1 MEIIGTIKQGETKMK
16 QNKFITVLRKNLSYL
31 VVALCILAVGLA
43 VVFVMLSQNQTT
55 NIDIS
60 SEKTQEEVPIITEP
74 EVNVE
79 STIEPTSNIP
89 EPTPQ
94 KSISFIMP
102 VASVKDVTTY
112 SDTMVYNSTLKRF
125 SAHLATDFFASEGT
139 PVFAVYDGVVESVD
153 NSLLQGVSVTI
164 DHGNGLK
171 TVYNSLEDADYVT
184 VNAKVKQ
191 GDIIGHVSTTNRQ
204 ESADGAHLHFEVVEN
219 GSSINPSKYLAIEEK

>member
-60 SEKTQEEVPIITEP
+60 SEKSQETVPIITEP

-94 KSISFIMP
+94 KSISFTVGP
-102 VASVKDVTTY
+102 
-112 SDTMVYNSTLKRF
+112 STGRF
-125 SAHLATDFFASEGT
+125 IKTLLLDNQITNCFG
-139 PVFAVYDGVVESVD
+139 VFWISKSKGV
-153 NSLLQGVSVTI
+153 NFHT
-164 DHGNGLK
+164 
-171 TVYNSLEDADYVT
+171 
-184 VNAKVKQ
+184 
-191 GDIIGHVSTTNRQ
+191 
-204 ESADGAHLHFEVVEN
+204 F
-219 GSSINPSKYLAIEEK
+219 

>member
-1 MEIIGTIKQGETKMK
+1 MEIIGEIKQGETKMK

-31 VVALCILAVGLA
+31 VVAFCILAVGFA
-43 VVFVMLSQNQTT
+43 VVFVMITQDQAAS
-55 NIDIS
+55 IDKLN
-60 SEKTQEEVPIITEP
+60 EKTQEILPVAKEPDIDVEPIT
-74 EVNVE
+74 
-79 STIEPTSNIP
+79 EPTSNIP
-89 EPTPQ
+89 ETTQ
-94 KSISFIMP
+94 ESVSFIMP
-102 VASVKDVTTY
+102 VGEIKEITPY

-171 TVYNSLEDADYVT
+171 TVYNSLEDADDVT

-191 GDIIGHVSTTNRQ
+191 GDIIGHVSTSNRQ
-204 ESADGAHLHFEVVEN
+204 ESTDGAHLHFEVVEN
-219 GSSINPSKYLAIEEK
+219 GSSINPAKYLAIEEK